1 MSEIFAG
8 TVEVQDGSGQTT
20 LQLDGNAGDFT
31 AGGNGHSGTVSL
43 QNAGGSETVQ
53 LNGAEGIVRAGG
65 NGQDGTLVVR
75 NAANIDAI
83 AITGDSAGAAGVY
96 LGDGAGNAVIE
107 LLDVGRINVRQLID
121 SENRYVLQLEA
132 GSTASIAAGAEGR
145 NGIVTVRD
153 DTGADVIALEG
164 RNAVVTVGAEGKEG
178 DIVVRDG
185 AGRNAFRVDGNN
197 AAVFVGIEGNEGD
210 IRVRDGEGRVVV
222 HVDGNKAAVHVG
234 AEGNEGD
241 VRVYNADG
249 DLSIHLDG
257 ASGEVRTPGADCAEH
272 FQVRDAATIEPGT
285 VLVIDDTGALRQS
298 SVAYDRRV
306 AGVVSGAGGLRP
318 GIVLDTQAERPDR
331 MPVAL
336 VGKVFC
342 KVDARLGAIAIGDL
356 LTTSDTPGHAMR
368 VADPARAFGAVI
380 GKALAP
386 LAEGRGLVPILVAL
400 Q

>member
-1 MSEIFAG
+1 MY
-8 TVEVQDGSGQTT
+8 D
-20 LQLDGNAGDFT
+20 D
-31 AGGNGHSGTVSL
+31 
-43 QNAGGSETVQ
+43 
-53 LNGAEGIVRAGG
+53 
-65 NGQDGTLVVR
+65 
-75 NAANIDAI
+75 
-83 AITGDSAGAAGVY
+83 
-96 LGDGAGNAVIE
+96 
-107 LLDVGRINVRQLID
+107 
-121 SENRYVLQLEA
+121 
-132 GSTASIAAGAEGR
+132 EGR
-145 NGIVTVRD
+145 Q
-153 DTGADVIALEG
+153 VIRMSGG
-164 RNAVVTVGAEGKEG
+164 RAEVSVGAS
-178 DIVVRDG
+178 
-185 AGRNAFRVDGNN
+185 
-197 AAVFVGIEGNEGD
+197 
-210 IRVRDGEGRVVV
+210 
-222 HVDGNKAAVHVG
+222 
-234 AEGNEGD
+234 GNEGD

-318 GIVLDTQAERPDR
+318 GIVLDRQAERPDR